1 MNRILAERNVYVDL
15 QLEDLK
21 EQSPQTHYKIQYR
34 WIRLFL
40 VSVLLVGMFTVS
52 LFQIRLYSGLI
63 RYQEEIRSLEE
74 VIDSLSTK
82 NEQLSL
88 EIIRLTSP
96 TRLRSEGKRLG
107 LQPSNR
113 IIILPT
119 E

>member
-1 MNRILAERNVYVDL
+1 MNRILAERNVYVNL
-15 QLEDLK
+15 QLEELR
-21 EQSPQTHYKIQYR
+21 EQTPQTHYKIQHR
-34 WIRLFL
+34 WVRLLL
-40 VSVLLVGMFTVS
+40 VSALLVGMFTVS
-52 LFQIRLYSGLI
+52 LLQIRLYSGLI
-63 RYQEEIRSLEE
+63 RCQEEIRSLEE
-74 VIDSLSTK
+74 VIDTLSIK

-96 TRLRSEGKRLG
+96 TRLRNEGKRLG

>member
-1 MNRILAERNVYVDL
+1 MDKIILGFGTACRYVYCKSIPDKTL
-15 QLEDLK
+15 QW
-21 EQSPQTHYKIQYR
+21 TH
-34 WIRLFL
+34 
-40 VSVLLVGMFTVS
+40 S
-52 LFQIRLYSGLI
+52 
-63 RYQEEIRSLEE
+63 YQEEIRSLEE

-119 E
+119 D